1 MSARSAAEFVSVLMI
16 VAGFMLCSF
25 VVWSLESGSLMVELV
40 LVCDRW
46 PLERESVDMSM
57 IGAQL
62 AAGWIEENFDQ

>member
-1 MSARSAAEFVSVLMI
+1 MSVRSAAEFVSV
-16 VAGFMLCSF
+16 
-25 VVWSLESGSLMVELV
+25 VVGSLMVELM

-62 AAGWIEENFDQ
+62 AARWIEENIDQ

>member
-1 MSARSAAEFVSVLMI
+1 VVVGVVSLI
-16 VAGFMLCSF
+16 
-25 VVWSLESGSLMVELV
+25 VELI

-62 AAGWIEENFDQ
+62 AARWIEENIDQ

>member
-1 MSARSAAEFVSVLMI
+1 M
-16 VAGFMLCSF
+16 
-25 VVWSLESGSLMVELV
+25 VVGIGSLMVELM

-62 AAGWIEENFDQ
+62 AARWIEENIDQWIERKRHEMRQNNVGFWFRGRKVH